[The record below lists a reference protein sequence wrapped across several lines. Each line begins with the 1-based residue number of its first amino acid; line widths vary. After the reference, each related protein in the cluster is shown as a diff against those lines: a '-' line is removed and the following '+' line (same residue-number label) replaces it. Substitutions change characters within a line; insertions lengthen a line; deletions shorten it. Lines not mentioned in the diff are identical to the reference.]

1 MLEVEYSS
9 KYNGLIEKI
18 NFLKSSIVALHS
30 KYNEIISNMSEAHNL
45 EIEQKQK
52 LFNLT
57 IQEKEESIKQISI
70 TNSKKL
76 KNEFQNDASI
86 GTRLLIETSQ
96 HSAVSDKA
104 SILLQTLKGKQES
117 LKEEISRMKNS
128 INISLENLNTN
139 YIIIDKIEEKANMA
153 TKKVEK
159 ADILKKE
166 VPDKNILPSNNN
178 FKVDLEEEL
187 DFDIKK
193 KANKKEDSTSKDIK
207 SSKNYYA

>member
-52 LFNLT
+52 LFNIT

-153 TKKVEK
+153 SKKVEK
-159 ADILKKE
+159 ADIVKKE